1 MIFVKK
7 KIHYITGVT
16 MPNAFSGHQFVI
28 RKGIVRMD
36 QMNLQEHVKLLV
48 PVQILTIF
56 DAKMENVSITA
67 MFVMVKMSGK

>member
-1 MIFVKK
+1 
-7 KIHYITGVT
+7 

-28 RKGIVRMD
+28 RKGIVQTD
-36 QMNLQEHVKLLV
+36 QMNLQELAKLLV
-48 PVQILTIF
+48 PVQILTIS